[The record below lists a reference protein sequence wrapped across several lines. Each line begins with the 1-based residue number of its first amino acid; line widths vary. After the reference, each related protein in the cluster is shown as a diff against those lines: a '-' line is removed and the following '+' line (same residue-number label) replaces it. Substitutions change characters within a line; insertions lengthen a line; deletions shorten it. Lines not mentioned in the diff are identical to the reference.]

1 MTNGSL
7 MKVESIA
14 KCSLEHFAILLT
26 CIKRELVLKT
36 NLWSFLEWPFYTG
49 FTVARHVKINGSPV
63 SLTENSAV
71 FRKTDLK
78 KNHGF

>member
-1 MTNGSL
+1 MPLINIKVIKGAVIGLSNDDRMVSIFVPSKRLRLSYRLLLVCL
-7 MKVESIA
+7 MMI
-14 KCSLEHFAILLT
+14 
-26 CIKRELVLKT
+26 
-36 NLWSFLEWPFYTG
+36 
-49 FTVARHVKINGSPV
+49 RHVKINGSPV